1 MSKLSFLNSYGFNL
15 SRKSS
20 LINASQTSSFK
31 FAARQ
36 DSKTKNPQ
44 TFQSN
49 MQEMKQVFDT
59 YDKNKDGKVSKE
71 EYKAMVRAIS
81 GKGISVISDT
91 EASKAF
97 QVADKDGDGF
107 IDFNEFMLLHNNKVK
122 SKDIESA
129 FKIFDCDGDGKICA
143 KELMEVLRR
152 MGQMYSLESC
162 KKMIKEVDN
171 DGDGLINLAEFST
184 MMTSTLKLGTNR

>member
-1 MSKLSFLNSYGFNL
+1 
-15 SRKSS
+15 
-20 LINASQTSSFK
+20 
-31 FAARQ
+31 
-36 DSKTKNPQ
+36 
-44 TFQSN
+44 